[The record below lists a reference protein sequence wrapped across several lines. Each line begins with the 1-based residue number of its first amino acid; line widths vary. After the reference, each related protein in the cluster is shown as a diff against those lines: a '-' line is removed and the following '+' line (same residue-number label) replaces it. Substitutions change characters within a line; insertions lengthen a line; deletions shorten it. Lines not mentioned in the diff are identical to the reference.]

1 MHWPAW
7 QGHLEVCHLIIENV
21 QMNPADE
28 SGVTPLHCAA
38 IRGHLEVC
46 CLIMENVEDK
56 NPADQ
61 NGVTP
66 LKNATSFNHTAVIGL
81 FKNIKQQEA
90 PVDSCYACSH
100 QRRGNWTKLINI
112 FKCARNI
119 QNCCTVE

>member
-1 MHWPAW
+1 
-7 QGHLEVCHLIIENV
+7 
-21 QMNPADE
+21 
-28 SGVTPLHCAA
+28 
-38 IRGHLEVC
+38 
-46 CLIMENVEDK
+46 MENVEDK

-119 QNCCTVE
+119 QNCCNIPGNGETH